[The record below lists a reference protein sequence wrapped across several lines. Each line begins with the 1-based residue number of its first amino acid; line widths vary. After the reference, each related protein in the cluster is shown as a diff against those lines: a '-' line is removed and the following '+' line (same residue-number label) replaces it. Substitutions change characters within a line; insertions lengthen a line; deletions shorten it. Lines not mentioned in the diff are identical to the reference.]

1 MPGEERIVSQQV
13 LGSSNPIAR
22 FGRSV
27 SSSVSGIFFGIILI
41 IASFGLMWWGEQQ
54 PEYSKVVAALPLLQ
68 EAPVT
73 QTGLIKLQAQPAVT
87 QVLIE
92 PKTNAPVLYYHYL
105 KQEYK
110 KVKEVKQET
119 RIIQQDGKDVQQV
132 IEHDEYVD
140 KWVDL
145 VSDKKWAAFR
155 LSNLN
160 ITPTNADLHVTLKK
174 IYELEQPVVGAV
186 QPPTG
191 STPDL
196 YPATKTREIVMG
208 ITPDTQLLV
217 VGEALTGSIVGG
229 KPFIISDKSS
239 DALIAEMKSTEST
252 IYWGLK
258 FAAWLLM
265 TIGFVLLFGPISVVL
280 NILPGLGKAFN
291 GILFIVFGVLSAIL
305 VALGTIVIRYW
316 WAVLIVIIA
325 LIIFA
330 ISKSR
335 GSKSIAA

>member
-1 MPGEERIVSQQV
+1 MSDERLVSEQV
-13 LGSSNPIAR
+13 VGSSNPVAR

-27 SSSVSGIFFGIILI
+27 SSSVGGIFFGIILI
-41 IASFGLMWWGEQQ
+41 IGSFGLMWFGERQ
-54 PEYSKVVAALPLLQ
+54 PEYSKIVAALPLIH

-73 QTGLIKLQAQPAVT
+73 QTGLIKLQAQPEVT

-110 KVKEVKQET
+110 KVKEVRTET
-119 RIIQQDGKDVQQV
+119 RTVQQNGQDVQQTY
-132 IEHDEYVD
+132 ERDEYVD
-140 KWVDL
+140 QWVDV

-160 ITPTNADLHVTLKK
+160 VTPTNASLHVSLKTLFDQERPVSAG
-174 IYELEQPVVGAV
+174 IQPYTV
-186 QPPTG
+186 T
-191 STPDL
+191 TPDTL
-196 YPATKTREIVMG
+196 PATRMREIVTG
-208 ITPDTQLLV
+208 ISADTQLLI
-217 VGEALTGSIVGG
+217 VGEAITGSITGG
-229 KPFIISDKSS
+229 KPFIISDKSN
-239 DALIAEMKSTEST
+239 DVLITEMKSTESA

-258 FAAWLLM
+258 FATWLLM
-265 TIGFVLLFGPISVVL
+265 TIGFVMLFGPISVVL

-305 VALGTIVIRYW
+305 VALGTAVIRYW
-316 WAVLIVIIA
+316 WAVLIVIVA
-325 LIIFA
+325 LIILA

-335 GSKSIAA
+335 SKATAA